1 MKTANDNATVLHLDA
16 VLAAFLPILA
26 LDARW
31 MLEGWAGHLR
41 ATSHPV
47 HAANS
52 WAKHRADFAEW
63 EGYAE
68 ALTVAH
74 LVDDGLRVEAAR
86 ELIRARVAARARKA
100 AA

>member
-1 MKTANDNATVLHLDA
+1 MRSANDTTSILHLDT
-16 VLAAFLPILA
+16 VLGAFLPILA

-31 MLEGWAGHLR
+31 MLDGWAGHLR
-41 ATSHPV
+41 ATSHAV

-52 WAKHRADFAEW
+52 WAKHRTDFAEW

-74 LVDDGLRVEAAR
+74 LVDCGLRVEAAR
-86 ELIRARVAARARKA
+86 ELIRARIAARARKA